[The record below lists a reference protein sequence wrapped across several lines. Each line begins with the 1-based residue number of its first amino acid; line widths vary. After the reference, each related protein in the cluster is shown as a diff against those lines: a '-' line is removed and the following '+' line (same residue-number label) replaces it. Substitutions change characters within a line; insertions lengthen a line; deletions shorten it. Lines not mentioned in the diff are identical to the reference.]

1 MKKLFKSRWLYVF
14 LFVTACL
21 LMANVFMTAMI
32 KRNINNK
39 RSISSAPKV
48 IDTKTVYQR
57 PKKSE
62 VSSPVLVEDDIKET
76 EIEIKEQED
85 DGFIIPVNGEIL
97 NEFSGNDL
105 VYSVT
110 LKEYRVHKG
119 IDIKAPILSQVYATA
134 NGVVESIK
142 KDSLMG
148 ISIIIDHNNGFKSV
162 YSNLSSPD
170 MVKQGQS
177 VKKGEIINGVGDT
190 ALIETGID
198 AHLHFELIKDGV
210 QVNPEEYFNQ

>member
-32 KRNINNK
+32 KRNINNE
-39 RSISSAPKV
+39 RSITSEHKV
-48 IDTKTVYQR
+48 IDTKTVYKQ
-57 PKKSE
+57 PQNE
-62 VSSPVLVEDDIKET
+62 VSNTVMVEEEIKQPET
-76 EIEIKEQED
+76 EIEEQTD
-85 DGFIIPVNGEIL
+85 DGFTVPVEGDIL
-97 NEFSGNDL
+97 NAFSGNDL

-119 IDIKAPILSQVYATA
+119 IDIKAPILSKVYATA

-148 ISIIIDHNNGFKSV
+148 ISMIIDHQNGFKSV
-162 YSNLSSPD
+162 YSNLSSTD

-210 QVNPEEYFNQ
+210 QVNPEEYFNE